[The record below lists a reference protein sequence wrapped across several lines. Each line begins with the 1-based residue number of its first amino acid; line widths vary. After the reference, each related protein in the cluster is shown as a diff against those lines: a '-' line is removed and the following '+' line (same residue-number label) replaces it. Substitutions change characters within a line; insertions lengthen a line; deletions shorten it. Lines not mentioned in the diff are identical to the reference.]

1 MSSSLMPVSS
11 RTSLISV
18 WISLSPFSLW
28 PCGKPQKPRLFLKSR
43 NSEDALSSNE
53 FWDLITAP
61 MDCSRATLYRHQ
73 KPMAIIIL
81 FFSLKVLISFTK
93 LNSEGRSSSPVGYG
107 IGIAEVVGSN
117 PTRSTIIFGTPT
129 GFHPRSQFCYSPT
142 RQEMPLQYSLIC
154 PTDCPTNDVK
164 FTSRVRQKHALSVA
178 AQTKKRRR
186 IRHVVNFHIIKHG
199 N

>member
-53 FWDLITAP
+53 FWCLITAP

-117 PTRSTIIFGTPT
+117 PTRSTTTFCTCT
-129 GFHPRSQFCYSPT
+129 AFCPRLQFLS
-142 RQEMPLQYSLIC
+142 SLDLISMLS
-154 PTDCPTNDVK
+154 K
-164 FTSRVRQKHALSVA
+164 SGLRQKYLERANRCCDGVSFRQCGKMIYCLHEV
-178 AQTKKRRR
+178 T
-186 IRHVVNFHIIKHG
+186 
-199 N
+199 